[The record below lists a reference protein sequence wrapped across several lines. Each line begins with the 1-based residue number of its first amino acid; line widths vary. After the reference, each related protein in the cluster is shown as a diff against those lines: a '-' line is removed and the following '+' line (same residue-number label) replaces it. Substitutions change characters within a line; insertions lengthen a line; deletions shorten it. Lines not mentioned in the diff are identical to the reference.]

1 MAPFGLL
8 GHGQHLVDEWNK
20 KILVEECISK
30 NGIPGSASPPIVIA
44 DDADLSVHID
54 TETVN
59 EETTIDQSVH
69 GVSFI
74 NMHWAS
80 ISTGISSILAVV
92 ILVFIV
98 AVCCYF
104 RGRRQRQS
112 WARHAE
118 VLRNIVSSSGHHAST
133 PVKVHQGHPLPLP
146 LMLCVHCSL

>member
-20 KILVEECISK
+20 QILVEECISK

-98 AVCCYF
+98 
-104 RGRRQRQS
+104 
-112 WARHAE
+112 
-118 VLRNIVSSSGHHAST
+118 SGAATSGVGGSGNHRPAT
-133 PVKVHQGHPLPLP
+133 PKYSAT
-146 LMLCVHCSL
+146 LCPAPDTMPAHLSRPNQELT